1 MAVFPLLALPP
12 EEQLGISLTAL
23 VVGVP
28 MQLTRSLLQLRVS
41 TSADRAAV
49 DVGRWGTPG
58 EAASVPEAPP
68 PGPLPKT
75 IFGCRVGF
83 LFLSGFGT

>member
-1 MAVFPLLALPP
+1 
-12 EEQLGISLTAL
+12 
-23 VVGVP
+23 
-28 MQLTRSLLQLRVS
+28 MQLTRSLLQLHMS
-41 TSADRAAV
+41 TAADRAAT
-49 DVGRWGTPG
+49 DVEVVGTLG